1 MLMRRYKQDC
11 GVFFFSFFHI
21 ATVLALFEA
30 IVFSS
35 TYPYQCDGCLKWRL
49 MAMLQGFAIHGG

>member
-11 GVFFFSFFHI
+11 EVFFSFFHI
-21 ATVLALFEA
+21 ATVLVQFEA
-30 IVFSS
+30 VVSPS

-49 MAMLQGFAIHGG
+49 MAMLQGFASHGG